1 MNAAPKFSTE
11 KYERFA
17 PQKYNDLYCAAIF
30 VVHMLIVVFSIDLS
44 GGAAQL
50 VAWERAGEGEV
61 VAFAGVKKVESAG
74 FLSEMHLFGHALK
87 VSSLP
92 GFVLTA
98 LLIALILSMM
108 WLLAVKF
115 MPVRMTYFSLWACAV
130 MCFTLG
136 AYGLMKGQLFG
147 GVIGILVACFI
158 VWMIFFDKRIEF
170 TAGMI
175 EQVATLLLSRP
186 ELLAI
191 VFLMTVVKI
200 GWMFV
205 CITSLMGKGA
215 LYWVVML
222 FCFYWSSE
230 VFSNVIH
237 VTAAGTVARWYHN
250 EDVEKPMQHAFTH
263 AWTYHLG
270 SICLGSALVAF
281 LQTIQAIVKQFEED
295 TDNIVSAVLAC
306 CATCILNCLESLVR
320 MFNYWAFCIIA
331 IWSPTFCEA
340 GGIVMEF
347 VEEENCFL
355 QAISSVCV
363 VDLVTMMANI
373 GVGLVDAVICVS
385 LAFGAGTETKTIY
398 LYGIIAFIFGFLV
411 NSVGGRVIESGVGGI
426 FTCATADRL
435 VMKERCKDLEVL
447 FNEHFPCQFERPRRF

>member
-175 EQVATLLLSRP
+175 EQVATPVEPSRVVGHSLFDDRRQDRVDVRVHYVLDGKGCIVLGRDALLL
-186 ELLAI
+186 LL
-191 VFLMTVVKI
+191 V
-200 GWMFV
+200 
-205 CITSLMGKGA
+205 
-215 LYWVVML
+215 
-222 FCFYWSSE
+222 
-230 VFSNVIH
+230 
-237 VTAAGTVARWYHN
+237 
-250 EDVEKPMQHAFTH
+250 Q
-263 AWTYHLG
+263 
-270 SICLGSALVAF
+270 
-281 LQTIQAIVKQFEED
+281 
-295 TDNIVSAVLAC
+295 
-306 CATCILNCLESLVR
+306 
-320 MFNYWAFCIIA
+320 
-331 IWSPTFCEA
+331 
-340 GGIVMEF
+340 
-347 VEEENCFL
+347 
-355 QAISSVCV
+355 
-363 VDLVTMMANI
+363 
-373 GVGLVDAVICVS
+373 
-385 LAFGAGTETKTIY
+385 
-398 LYGIIAFIFGFLV
+398 
-411 NSVGGRVIESGVGGI
+411 
-426 FTCATADRL
+426 
-435 VMKERCKDLEVL
+435 
-447 FNEHFPCQFERPRRF
+447 